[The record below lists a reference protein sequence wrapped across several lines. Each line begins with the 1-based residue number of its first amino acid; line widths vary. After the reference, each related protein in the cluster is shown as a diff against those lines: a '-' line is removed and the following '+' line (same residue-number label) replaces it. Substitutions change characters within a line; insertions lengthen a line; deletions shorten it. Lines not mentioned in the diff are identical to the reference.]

1 MLIFIAVLFAL
12 LTPGIL
18 IKLPPKASPLI
29 VALTHGLVFALI
41 YCLVHKRV
49 FKMLY
54 GYEEHFD
61 DDNRVLPSCPSGSTL
76 NNTSGL
82 CIDPDGGSRGPPML
96 CPSNLRLDYVTGTC
110 ISGTSNSGS
119 SSSTNLDLAG
129 VSPMNRLGYEMDIRK
144 LKQCE
149 RDLMAGHTESCSN

>member
-1 MLIFIAVLFAL
+1 MLVFITLLFAL

-18 IKLPPKASPLI
+18 ITLPPKASPLI

-54 GYEEHFD
+54 GYDDHFD
-61 DDNRVLPSCPSGSTL
+61 T
-76 NNTSGL
+76 T
-82 CIDPDGGSRGPPML
+82 
-96 CPSNLRLDYVTGTC
+96 TK
-110 ISGTSNSGS
+110 
-119 SSSTNLDLAG
+119 LAH
-129 VSPMNRLGYEMDIRK
+129 EMGIRK

-149 RDLMAGHTESCSN
+149 RNLMAGHTERCSVEEQFE